1 MKRKLYVVLALM
13 LTFVLLIPVSP
24 AAQGSEEDLEDAAKI
39 EQGKTGAELTLSAKS
54 AVLMEAS
61 TGQILYAKNGDEKL
75 PPASVTK
82 IMALLLIMEAL
93 EDGRI
98 STEDTVTTSEH
109 AASMGGTQIYLEVG
123 EQMSVNDLIKA
134 IAIPSANDATVAMA
148 EHLAGSEP
156 EFVRQM
162 NERAEELG
170 MTNTHFTC
178 CTGLFDDDEH
188 YTTATDI
195 ARMTRELLKH
205 EKIFEYS
212 TVWMDSLRNGGFGL
226 ANTNKMLRT
235 YTGMTGMKTGYTK
248 RSGHCFSGT
257 ATRDGMTLI
266 AVVLSAP
273 SSAERFADTAAL
285 LNHGF
290 AMYSVVQ
297 RTPEVPQTIR
307 ALRSVKREYPISVSG
322 EATILLKKGEES
334 RLKMT
339 VDLPESVDAP
349 RKRGEKVGSVLFTLN
364 GQTVAEF
371 DVILEEDVLRAGFFD
386 YFAWLLNQIVF

>member
-1 MKRKLYVVLALM
+1 MKKKLYAVLALV
-13 LTFVLLIPVSP
+13 LAFVLFIPVRP
-24 AAQGSEEDLEDAAKI
+24 VAQGSEGDGEDRVTI
-39 EQGKTGAELTLSAKS
+39 EAGNSGAELTLSARS

-61 TGQILYAKNGDEKL
+61 TGQILYAKNEDEKL

-98 STEDTVTTSEH
+98 SVEDTVTASEH

-123 EQMSVNDLIKA
+123 EQMSVDDLIKA
-134 IAIPSANDATVAMA
+134 IAIPSANDATIAMA

-162 NERAEELG
+162 NARAEELG
-170 MTNTHFTC
+170 MINTHFTC
-178 CTGLFDDDEH
+178 CTGLFDDVEH
-188 YTTATDI
+188 YTTAADI
-195 ARMTRELLKH
+195 ARMTQELLKH
-205 EKIFEYS
+205 EKIFSYS

-235 YTGMTGMKTGYTK
+235 YAGMTGMKTGYTK
-248 RSGHCFSGT
+248 LSGHCFSGT

-266 AVVLSAP
+266 AVVLRAP

-290 AMYSVVQ
+290 ALYRLVQ
-297 RTPEVPQTIR
+297 RSPEVPQTIR
-307 ALRSVKREYPISVSG
+307 ALRAVKREYPISVSG
-322 EATILLKKGEES
+322 EATILLKKGEEA

-339 VDLPESVDAP
+339 VDVPETIEAP
-349 RKRGEKVGSVLFTLN
+349 CKKGDKVGSVLFTLN

-371 DVILEEDVLRAGFFD
+371 DVILAEDVLRAGFLD
-386 YFAWLLNQIVF
+386 YFAWLLNQILF